1 MTTRALQIGILAP
14 ETPQAYAV
22 KTVVSEM
29 GFKVVHCAGELPRL
43 LPSSAQV
50 PADGWIVVRHR
61 DGYTPILAGADP
73 GRGQVM
79 YLDAAV
85 APTLLNHRFPAW
97 KRVLQKQLSAFRQH
111 LDVVLRPQ
119 PATRVWVLAA
129 STGGLDAVG
138 DFLAATDPVPGVA
151 LAYVQHIAN
160 RHLDQVLAMVR
171 KRSAWRAVEA
181 REGSVFNQGCVTVIS
196 PAAKVHIGQEGRV
209 RLLQYP
215 WSGQYSPSIDDIAG
229 QVAREFRDNAGLIVF
244 TGMGNDGIVG
254 SRMIRHRGGQVWV
267 QAPAD
272 CAAKAMPEAVLGAQA
287 VDFVGPVS
295 ALAERF
301 NEEIAGR
308 DNRRLAGEVL

>member
-1 MTTRALQIGILAP
+1 MTTRTLHIGILAP
-14 ETPQAYAV
+14 EMSQAYAV
-22 KTVVSEM
+22 KTVVADM
-29 GFKVVHCAGELPRL
+29 GFKVIHCAGELPRL
-43 LPSSAQV
+43 MPASAQV
-50 PADGWIVVRHR
+50 PVDAWIVVRHR
-61 DGYTPILAGADP
+61 DGHTPAFAGAGL
-73 GRGQVM
+73 GRGQIM

-97 KRVLQKQLSAFRQH
+97 KRVLQKQLTAFREH
-111 LDVVLRPQ
+111 LEVMQRPK
-119 PATRVWVLAA
+119 PANRVWVLAA
-129 STGGLDAVG
+129 STGGLGAVG

-151 LAYVQHIAN
+151 LVYVQHIAN
-160 RHLDQVLAMVR
+160 RHLGQVLGMVR
-171 KRSAWRAVEA
+171 KRSAWQAVEA

-215 WSGQYSPSIDDIAG
+215 WSGQYSPNIDDIAG
-229 QVAREFRDNAGLIVF
+229 QVAREFGGNAGLIVF

-267 QAPAD
+267 QEPAD
-272 CAAKAMPEAVLGAQA
+272 CTAKAMPEAVLGAQA
-287 VDFVGPVS
+287 VDFVGSVP

-301 NEEIAGR
+301 NEKIAGW